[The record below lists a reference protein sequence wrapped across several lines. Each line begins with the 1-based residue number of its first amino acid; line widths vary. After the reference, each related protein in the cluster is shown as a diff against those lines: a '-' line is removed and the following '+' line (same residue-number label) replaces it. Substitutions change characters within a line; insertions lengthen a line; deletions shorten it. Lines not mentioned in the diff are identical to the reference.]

1 MLVKMYDAN
10 YGMHQETARV
20 TTKTLVTVVLKVSAR
35 MIDVE
40 SGVVLAEPSRRF
52 RRRRMR

>member
-1 MLVKMYDAN
+1 MYDAN